1 MKTLKSLLFLFI
13 CFPLFSY
20 GDIIHVKLDGTGN
33 FTSIQSAILF
43 AGTGDTVL
51 VYPGNYIQIVN
62 FAGKSI
68 TVASLFLTTQDT
80 SYISQTV
87 IDGNHENNRLV
98 RFINNETRDAKL
110 IGFTITRAIQPEGG
124 AMMYNPQGL
133 GIYINCSSP
142 TIDNNRIINN
152 FYDDWYFLG
161 GGMAIDSSATLIKNN
176 TISHN
181 TMAFEGGG
189 IYASYSDHLIIENN
203 HIHNNS
209 LFTGYGVSHGAGIQ
223 AVYSNYITIRNN
235 IIEENTS
242 NWPSYG
248 MGICLDQCHQSIVEN
263 NIISFNGEQG
273 SSAGGG
279 IYSYHSTF
287 KLIGNLISNNNGGSG
302 GGGVFLNLTQCEM
315 TNNTI
320 CNNELENNNSGG
332 GICSI
337 NSELSIQNSIICFNN
352 GQTIPQQVY
361 LDGTA
366 ETSFQYSNIEGGI
379 EDIIIGNAGGGTFN
393 GFYENN
399 IDVNPHFIGTGPHP
413 FLLEINSP
421 CTNTGNPD
429 TTGLFIPE
437 YDLAGNERI
446 SQNRIDMGSYEYP
459 FPVNI
464 SELNETSKILVYPNP
479 ATDKLSIHI
488 LEESFQNGWLNL
500 YDMKG
505 NSVLRIQIGNPLDE
519 YDLSFLPRG
528 MYIMNITTEQFVKT
542 EKMVLY

>member
-1 MKTLKSLLFLFI
+1 MKNFKFIISLFFFL
-13 CFPLFSY
+13 PLFTN
-20 GDIIHVKLDGTGN
+20 GNIIHVKQDGTGN

-43 AGTGDTVL
+43 ASAGDTVL
-51 VYPGNYIQIVN
+51 VHPGNYIEIVN

-68 TVASLFLTTQDT
+68 TVASKFLTTQDT

-161 GGMAIDSSATLIKNN
+161 GGMAIDSSSAIIKNN
-176 TISHN
+176 TFSHN

-242 NWPSYG
+242 NWPCYG

-263 NIISFNGEQG
+263 NIISFNGGQG
-273 SSAGGG
+273 ASGGGG

-320 CNNELENNNSGG
+320 CNNELDSNNSGG
-332 GICSI
+332 GLASI
-337 NSELSIQNSIICFNN
+337 ESEISVINSIIVSNS
-352 GQTIPQQVY
+352 GISSPQQVY
-361 LDGTA
+361 IDGA
-366 ETSFQYSNIEGGI
+366 SEASFQYSNIEGGS
-379 EDIIIGNAGGGTFN
+379 EAFNLGGSGGLVFE
-393 GFYENN
+393 GIYQNN
-399 IDVNPHFIGTGPHP
+399 IDANPHFINSGPHP
-413 FLLEINSP
+413 YQLEMNSP
-421 CTNTGNPD
+421 CSNAGNPD

-437 YDLAGNERI
+437 YDLLGNERI
-446 SQNRIDMGSYEYP
+446 SQNRIDMGAYEYP
-459 FPVNI
+459 FPIIIND
-464 SELNETSKILVYPNP
+464 LNETSKILVYPNP
-479 ATDKLSIHI
+479 ARDKVFIQTP
-488 LEESFQNGWLNL
+488 QNSLVKSQLIINDL
-500 YDMKG
+500 KG
-505 NSVLRIQIGNPLDE
+505 NMVFTSELDNDE
-519 YDLSFLPRG
+519 NIIELSFLPKG
-528 MYIMNITTEQFVKT
+528 VYIMNFTSEKFVTTK
-542 EKMVLY
+542 KIVLY